1 MLNASVD
8 VQRVLGRL
16 RRPRIAEP
24 PVGPIPTTQLRVRS
38 RSAARQVRAGVGDAA
53 ASARRLPASQAVR
66 ARRAFVLPSI
76 PVRLLF
82 GHLGHERTVAIAVAG
97 IVLGAS
103 VLSVGSVASSGGG
116 DTGGPTGDGPGTRV
130 ALAAGL
136 GAEGGDILSDY
147 EISPD
152 ATDAAEGPESQ
163 TVAAPARN
171 VSALSRIV
179 AIDATDPEAAAVIAE
194 REAQAPSVEG
204 PFLADGTLLKPV
216 AVDTEVPDGS
226 DLVKTYKVKAGDTLV
241 EIAKAH
247 GVSMMTLWWANKLE
261 SKDDL
266 HRGQVLRIPPVSGL
280 VVTVKAGDT
289 LEALAK
295 EHKVS
300 VAEITTTNGLEDPN
314 LVVGQVLVLP
324 GAKGDPIPTPKP
336 TKKPAKSNS
345 SKSSSGGGGGG
356 GGSAR
361 PPKTYS
367 GGNFLWPAPGGR
379 ISQYY
384 HYGHY
389 GLDIDGS
396 SGDRIIAAAGGT
408 VIFAGWKNNGGGYQV
423 WIAHGSGL
431 YTTYNHMSSVAV
443 GRGQHV
449 SKGQRVGRMGA
460 TGYATGSH
468 LHFEVWRGPIWNGG
482 KRVNPLA
489 YL

>member
-1 MLNASVD
+1 LLNASVG
-8 VQRVLGRL
+8 VQRVMGRL
-16 RRPRIAEP
+16 RRPRTIEP
-24 PVGPIPTTQLRVRS
+24 PKPAPTTQIRVRS
-38 RSAARQVRAGVGDAA
+38 RSAARQVRDGMGDAA
-53 ASARRLPASQAVR
+53 SASFRPTTHPRRAARPALPAMPLRTLVGR
-66 ARRAFVLPSI
+66 
-76 PVRLLF
+76 
-82 GHLGHERTVAIAVAG
+82 LGHERTVAVAVAG

-103 VLSVGSVASSGGG
+103 FLSVGTARSNGG
-116 DTGGPTGDGPGTRV
+116 DTGGPAGDGPSTRLAV
-130 ALAAGL
+130 AAGL
-136 GAEGGDILSDY
+136 DGDAGIHEDY
-147 EISPD
+147 
-152 ATDAAEGPESQ
+152 AAEAQ
-163 TVAAPARN
+163 VAADAEPEPSVAGAPN

-179 AIDATDPEAAAVIAE
+179 AIDESDPEAAAVIAK
-194 REAQAPSVEG
+194 REAQGPGVEG

-216 AVDTEVPDGS
+216 AVDTEVADGS

-289 LEALAK
+289 LEAVAK
-295 EHKVS
+295 ANKVT
-300 VAEITTTNGLEDPN
+300 VDKIVETNGLEDQN

-336 TKKPAKSNS
+336 TKKPSATK
-345 SKSSSGGGGGG
+345 SSGGGGGG
-356 GGSAR
+356 GGGGGSVN
-361 PPKTYS
+361 PPRSYS
-367 GGNFLWPAPGGR
+367 GGNFRWPTSSHR
-379 ISQYY
+379 VSQYY

-389 GLDIDGS
+389 GIDIDGS
-396 SGDRIIAAAGGT
+396 TGDPIYAAAGGT
-408 VIFAGWKNNGGGYQV
+408 VTFAGWKNNGGGYQV

-431 YTTYNHMSSVAV
+431 YTTYNHMAGVSV

-449 SKGQRVGRMGA
+449 GKGQRIGRMGA
-460 TGYATGSH
+460 TGFATGSH